1 LIDLRLWKV
10 TGSASLPISTQEPD
24 MASENNGAATARAE
38 GHSAVFVVL
47 RQLLRPYESELA
59 VRIDKPGNCYLE
71 THSSSLNGRPMFFA
85 GAKIKKNYVSFYL
98 PALYMFPD
106 LADRISPSLKK
117 IMQGQACFN
126 FTTTNADWFEE
137 LGRLTQAGYQKL
149 KAEMLL

>member
-1 LIDLRLWKV
+1 
-10 TGSASLPISTQEPD
+10 
-24 MASENNGAATARAE
+24 MAIENNGAAVARAE
-38 GHSAVFVVL
+38 GHNAVFIVL

-59 VRIDKPGNCYLE
+59 IRIDKPGNCYLE
-71 THSSSLNGRPMFFA
+71 THSSVNGRPMFFA

-126 FTTTNADWFEE
+126 FTSANQVWFEE
-137 LGRLTQAGYQKL
+137 LRMLTQAGYNKL
-149 KAEMLL
+149 KSEMLL